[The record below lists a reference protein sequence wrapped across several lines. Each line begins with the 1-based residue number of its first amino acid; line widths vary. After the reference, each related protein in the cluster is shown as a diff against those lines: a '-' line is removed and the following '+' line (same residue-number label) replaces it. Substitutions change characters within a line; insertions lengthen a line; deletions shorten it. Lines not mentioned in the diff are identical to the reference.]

1 LQAFGTNHFLTF
13 AVHFS
18 QLTSMEHKLKESIA
32 ELNQRFQG
40 VSSINILEFFLKKYK
55 GRIGFASSMGA
66 EDQVITQMIA
76 SIDKGA
82 KIFTLDTG
90 RMFPETYE
98 AIDRTNARYGVNIQ
112 IMFPDRQQVEQ
123 MVSEKGINLFYE
135 SIENR
140 KQCCH
145 IRKMVPLKRALKGLE
160 VWISGLRRSQSIT
173 RENLQLVEWDENNEM
188 IKLNP
193 LIDWTEEQ
201 VWAYI
206 EENNIP
212 YNKLHDQG
220 FPSIGCQ
227 PCTRAIENGEDVRA
241 GRWWWE
247 NPEHKECGLHVK

>member
-1 LQAFGTNHFLTF
+1 
-13 AVHFS
+13 
-18 QLTSMEHKLKESIA
+18 MEHKLKNSIP
-32 ELNQRFQG
+32 ELNKRFQG
-40 VSSINILEFFLKKYK
+40 ATTLEILEFFLTSYK
-55 GRIGFASSMGA
+55 GKIAFASSMGA
-66 EDQVITQMIA
+66 EDQVLTQMIA
-76 SIDKGA
+76 SIDKKA

-98 AIDRTNARYGVNIQ
+98 AIERTNARYKINIE
-112 IMFPDRQQVEQ
+112 IMFPETQQVEA
-123 MVSEKGINLFYE
+123 MVNEKGINLFYE

-145 IRKMVPLKRALKGLE
+145 IRKMVPLKRALQGLE
-160 VWISGLRRSQSIT
+160 VWISGLRRSQSVT
-173 RENLQLVEWDENNEM
+173 RENLALVEWDENNEM

-201 VWAYI
+201 IWAYI
-206 EENNIP
+206 EEKSIP

-227 PCTRAIENGEDVRA
+227 PCTRSVQEGEDVRA

-247 NPEHKECGLHVK
+247 MPEHKECGLHVK

>member
-1 LQAFGTNHFLTF
+1 METNI
-13 AVHFS
+13 
-18 QLTSMEHKLKESIA
+18 KDSIA
-32 ELNQRFQG
+32 VLNQRFKG
-40 VSSINILEFFLKKYK
+40 STSIEILEYFLKQYK
-55 GRIGFASSMGA
+55 GQIAFASSMGV
-66 EDQVITQMIA
+66 EDQVITQMMA

-98 AIDRTNARYGVNIQ
+98 AIERTNARYGISIEV
-112 IMFPDRQQVEQ
+112 MFPERQQVEA
-123 MVSEKGINLFYE
+123 MVKEKGINLFYE

-145 IRKMVPLKRALKGLE
+145 IRKMAPLKRALQGLE
-160 VWISGLRRSQSIT
+160 VWISGLRRSQSVT
-173 RENLQLVEWDENNEM
+173 RENLELVEWDENNGM

-201 VWAYI
+201 VWTYI
-206 EENNIP
+206 EKKNIP

-227 PCTRAIENGEDVRA
+227 PCTRAIQKGEDVRG

-247 NPEHKECGLHVK
+247 NPEQKECGLHLK